1 VAQPEGMAIIPK
13 IRAHFPFGQAP
24 ISRSKKKKTPMRR
37 SAFFISDS
45 TGLTAEKL
53 GHSLLAQFETL
64 EFEQMVLPFIDTPEK
79 ALAAVGKINDAA
91 DRDGAPPIIFDTII
105 NQQIRDIIAG
115 SNGVLMDIFS
125 TFLAP
130 LEKALGAKSALTVG
144 RGHSR
149 SSELMYQQRI
159 DAVNYAM
166 ENDDGA
172 RVNHYDQAQIIL
184 VGVSRCGKTPS
195 CLYMA
200 MQHGIFAANY
210 PLTDEDLEQGTIPK
224 PLQLHRAKLYGLT
237 IDPERLSAIRHERRP
252 NSRYA
257 TIAKCEDE
265 VRMAH
270 ALFDRNGIAFIDSTH
285 VSIEEIASKILAE
298 KGLRHNIR

>member
-1 VAQPEGMAIIPK
+1 
-13 IRAHFPFGQAP
+13 
-24 ISRSKKKKTPMRR
+24 MRR
-37 SAFFISDS
+37 TAFFISDS

-53 GHSLLAQFETL
+53 GRSLLAQFETL
-64 EFEQMVLPFIDTPEK
+64 EIDQVVLPFIDTQEK
-79 ALAAVGKINDAA
+79 AREAVGSINDAA

-149 SSELMYQQRI
+149 SSELLYQQRI

-210 PLTDEDLEQGTIPK
+210 PLTDEDLEQGSIPK

-237 IDPERLSAIRHERRP
+237 IDPERLSAIRNERRP

-257 TIAKCEDE
+257 NIAKCEDE
-265 VRMAH
+265 VRMARG
-270 ALFDRNGIAFIDSTH
+270 LFDRNGIPFIDSTH
-285 VSIEEIASKILAE
+285 VSIEEIATKILAE
-298 KGLRHNIR
+298 KGLRHYIR